1 MILDREALGAMLLQA
16 AKLLEENTQYLSDID
31 SRFGDGDHGITM
43 GKIAKLIQERVP
55 QWGEDSIKDFL
66 DSLGMAIMEVKG
78 GSAGPLYGTM
88 IGGLGV
94 NLDDDAGQVDEA
106 GLKAMFAG
114 CLSEM
119 EDITTAKVGDKTMMD
134 ALIPAVQAAQQT
146 QGDCKAIW
154 EAAANRDIIH
164 RGEENM
170 IINNAL
176 EGADRVTI
184 VTQGGSGHEPAIS
197 GFVGEGMVGISPWWA
212 ISLPLPVPRPVWTP
226 SSWPT
231 RARACCTSFSTT
243 PAICSPAA

>member
-106 GLKAMFAG
+106 GLKTMFAG

-134 ALIPAVQAAQQT
+134 ALIPAVAAAEAAD
-146 QGDCKAIW
+146 GDCLAILEAAK
-154 EAAANRDIIH
+154 EAAA
-164 RGEENM
+164 RGAKESEQYVSKF
-170 IINNAL
+170 
-176 EGADRVTI
+176 G
-184 VTQGGSGHEPAIS
+184 
-197 GFVGEGMVGISPWWA
+197 
-212 ISLPLPVPRPVWTP
+212 
-226 SSWPT
+226 
-231 RARACCTSFSTT
+231 RARSYKEQTIGTPDAGAVSTSLFF
-243 PAICSPAA
+243 AGLCDGLK